1 MFNWVG
7 TDLLSRSINSGT
19 ISADGLNDS
28 VRNGKRWDPIA
39 IGTNVSLVRL
49 ANLFS
54 FVPQLFR
61 ILTITG
67 KE

>member
-7 TDLLSRSINSGT
+7 TDLLSRSINSST

-54 FVPQLFR
+54 FVSQLFR